1 MTGEIQAEHWNHE
14 PQRRILSLIAPP
26 AGKIQNPRSGKGDI
40 LIVDD
45 DLPDLQML
53 SVSLSENGYKTR
65 RASNGKV
72 PLFHK
77 LLNTKH

>member
-1 MTGEIQAEHWNHE
+1 MSPSGEHL
-14 PQRRILSLIAPP
+14 LSLIAPP

-45 DLPDLQML
+45 DLQML